1 MENRSPMVPFRAHHL
16 LVLYLVTAGVL
27 SPMRGSAQDVA
38 SDGSAQPAHLTLSD
52 IVANL
57 TKNNDQRAKE
67 LGHYQSKREY
77 IIDYKGFGTDLHA
90 EETVLVSYSAP
101 STVEFTEVSKSGSK
115 LILDRAIKPMMET
128 EQESLLP
135 GNHERT
141 LVSPDNYDFTLLDSA
156 AYATDGCSYVL
167 GVEPKVPNRFL
178 FRGKIWVNNK
188 DFAICRIEAEPAKNP
203 SFWIKSTAIH
213 HNYMKVGDFWVPAEN
228 QSASNIRIGG
238 RATLTIKYE
247 DYQIQAAP
255 GSQETASVRAAPGSN

>member
-1 MENRSPMVPFRAHHL
+1 MVTVRVHHVLVLCL
-16 LVLYLVTAGVL
+16 LVAGGL
-27 SPMRGSAQDVA
+27 SPIPGAAQESAA
-38 SDGSAQPAHLTLSD
+38 SASAQPARLSLSE

-90 EETVLVSYSAP
+90 EEVVLVNYSAP

-115 LILDRAIKPMMET
+115 LILDRAIKPMMDT
-128 EQESLLP
+128 ERDSLQP

-141 LVSPDNYDFTLLDSA
+141 LVSPENYDFTMLDSSA
-156 AYATDGCSYVL
+156 GNTDGCSYVL

-178 FRGKIWVNNK
+178 FRGKIWVNEK

-213 HNYMKVGDFWVPAEN
+213 HSYMKVGDFWVPAQN

-247 DYQIQAAP
+247 DYQIQTAP
-255 GSQETASVRAAPGSN
+255 GLQETAAAVHATPGSN